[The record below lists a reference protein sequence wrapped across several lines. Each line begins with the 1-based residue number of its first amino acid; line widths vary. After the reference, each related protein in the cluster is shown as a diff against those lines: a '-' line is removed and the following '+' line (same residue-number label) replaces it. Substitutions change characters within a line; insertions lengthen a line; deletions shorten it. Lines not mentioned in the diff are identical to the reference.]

1 MRVTKQS
8 KYQTEREQIC
18 NQLITI
24 LELDNDGCF
33 LLNELD
39 ANVEKQNKI
48 LALKDEV
55 QKYFAVSYNIIA
67 FKPNVSGDTKRPYLN
82 IARAILRQEGYIF
95 EGTTI
100 WIKCEME
107 MFKTETK
114 YKIFRKNN
122 YIDII
127 KNIGLQ

>member
-1 MRVTKQS
+1 MRIKLS
-8 KYQTEREQIC
+8 EKYVSEREEIC
-18 NQLITI
+18 NELINI
-24 LELDNDGCF
+24 IELDTEGCF
-33 LLNELD
+33 LLSNLD
-39 ANVEKQNKI
+39 TDIEKQNKI
-48 LALKDEV
+48 LALKDEI
-55 QKYFAVSYNIIA
+55 QKYFAVSSITA

>member
-18 NQLITI
+18 NQLISI

-48 LALKDEV
+48 LSLKDEI
-55 QKYFAVSYNIIA
+55 QTYFAVSSITA
-67 FKPNVSGDTKRPYLN
+67 FKPNVSCDTKRPYLN
-82 IARAILRQEGYIF
+82 IARAILRQEGYNF
-95 EGTTI
+95 EGQDFWKKYDNNLLERTI
-100 WIKCEME
+100 
-107 MFKTETK
+107 K
-114 YKIFRKNN
+114 YTVFRKN
-122 YIDII
+122 
-127 KNIGLQ
+127 